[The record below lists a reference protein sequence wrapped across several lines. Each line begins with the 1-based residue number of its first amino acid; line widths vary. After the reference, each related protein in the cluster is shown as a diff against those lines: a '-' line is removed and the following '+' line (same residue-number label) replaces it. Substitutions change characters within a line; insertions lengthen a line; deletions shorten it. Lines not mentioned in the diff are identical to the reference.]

1 MILLK
6 FATEIKGNSK
16 VEDHEDWIEFKDI
29 SLSSGR
35 HIHVTNS
42 ERETGQP
49 YVSEIILTKDGDLS
63 SPNLFL
69 QSLTGKTL
77 GDATIHLIQTAGE
90 DNTNQVFME
99 FKLTEAIISGYS
111 AKSSGG
117 RPIEHIQIN
126 FIKIEY
132 AYTEYTG
139 KDKKPEIRKKWDLL
153 KHVPA

>member
-16 VEDHEDWIEFKDI
+16 VKDHEGWIEFNDLV
-29 SLSSGR
+29 LSSGR

-49 YVSEIILTKDGDLS
+49 YVSELHLTKEGDIS

-77 GDATIHLIQTAGE
+77 GDATVHLIQTAGE

-99 FKLTEAIISGYS
+99 LKLTEAIISAYS
-111 AKSSGG
+111 AKSGGG
-117 RPIEHIQIN
+117 RPVESVHIN
-126 FIKIEY
+126 FVKIEY

-139 KDKKPEIRKKWDLL
+139 KDKTPEVRKKWDLL
-153 KHVPA
+153 KHIPA

>member
-16 VEDHEDWIEFKDI
+16 VKDHEGWIQFNDML
-29 SLSSGR
+29 LSSGR

-49 YVSEIILTKDGDLS
+49 NVSELILIKDGDIS

-77 GDATIHLIQTAGE
+77 GDATVHLIQTAGE

-99 FKLTEAIISGYS
+99 LKLADAIVSGYS
-111 AKSSGG
+111 AKSSGD
-117 RPIEHIQIN
+117 RPTENIQIN
-126 FIKIEY
+126 FTKIEY
-132 AYTEYTG
+132 AYTEFTG
-139 KDKKPEIRKKWDLL
+139 KEKTPEVRKKWDLL
-153 KHVPA
+153 KHAPA